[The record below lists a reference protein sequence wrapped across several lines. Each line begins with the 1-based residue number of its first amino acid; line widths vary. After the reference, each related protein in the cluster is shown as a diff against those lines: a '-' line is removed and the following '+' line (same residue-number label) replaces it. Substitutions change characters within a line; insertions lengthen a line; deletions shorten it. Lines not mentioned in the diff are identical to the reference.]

1 MERVQRNVAFVL
13 VDRHGVQVL
22 LPKENQVKSR
32 LTEIT
37 DVEPIR
43 QLAEERAFLK
53 IQRLNFE
60 HLFIW
65 LKFYL
70 TYLDVKFVALQGWIE
85 QEHDWLL
92 QRRTHFLVDEQV
104 AEVRDNEHANLVDV
118 GRRDV
123 HAQNL
128 FLVVQLPVEFKHLH
142 EVLLVK
148 DVFSLLEL
156 RFRLRF
162 FRFERHREAVRD
174 VDNLGVYT
182 AEQ

>member
-43 QLAEERAFLK
+43 QLAEERTLLK

-70 TYLDVKFVALQGWIE
+70 TYLDVKLVIGKSWIKLQN
-85 QEHDWLL
+85 DWL
-92 QRRTHFLVDEQV
+92 RQV
-104 AEVRDNEHANLVDV
+104 
-118 GRRDV
+118 
-123 HAQNL
+123 
-128 FLVVQLPVEFKHLH
+128 
-142 EVLLVK
+142 
-148 DVFSLLEL
+148 
-156 RFRLRF
+156 
-162 FRFERHREAVRD
+162 
-174 VDNLGVYT
+174 
-182 AEQ
+182 